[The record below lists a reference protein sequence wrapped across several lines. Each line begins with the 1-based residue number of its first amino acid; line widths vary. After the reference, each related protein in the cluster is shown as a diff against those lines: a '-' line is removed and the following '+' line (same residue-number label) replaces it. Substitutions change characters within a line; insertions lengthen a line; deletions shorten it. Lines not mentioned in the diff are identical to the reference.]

1 MKLFPVPPSA
11 KRILG
16 LDYGSKR
23 IGVAVSDPLR
33 IIAKG
38 VSVIEQSPS
47 VMEEI
52 RMLVTSYDV
61 GEIVVGMPFT
71 LKGEK
76 RQTADDVEK
85 FMNRLHDALNIP
97 VVSIDERFT
106 SQLAQETIRMM
117 GVKKKQRQ
125 VKKTVDMTAA
135 ALILQ
140 QYLDRHV
147 H

>member
-1 MKLFPVPPSA
+1 MKLFPVPSSA

-38 VSVIEQSPS
+38 ISVIEQSPS
-47 VMEEI
+47 MMEEI

-76 RQTADDVEK
+76 RQTAEEVEK
-85 FMNRLHDALNIP
+85 FMNRLHEALNIP

-106 SQLAQETIRMM
+106 SQLAQETIRLM

-125 VKKTVDMTAA
+125 VKKTIDMTAA

-140 QYLDRHV
+140 QYLDRLDH
-147 H
+147 

>member
-1 MKLFPVPPSA
+1 LKLFPVSSSA

-38 VSVIEQSPS
+38 ISVIEQSPS
-47 VMEEI
+47 MMEQL
-52 RMLVTSYDV
+52 RALVASYDI
-61 GEIVVGMPFT
+61 GEIVVGMPLT

-76 RQTADDVEK
+76 RQTAEEVEK
-85 FMNRLHDALNIP
+85 FMSRLHEAFNIP

-106 SQLAQETIRMM
+106 SQLAQETIRLM

-135 ALILQ
+135 AIILQ

>member
-1 MKLFPVPPSA
+1 VPSYT

-33 IIAKG
+33 IIAQG
-38 VSVIEQSPS
+38 ITVIEQSTG
-47 VMEEI
+47 M
-52 RMLVTSYDV
+52 MDFLQLLVKQYDI
-61 GEIVVGMPFT
+61 GEIVVGMPLT

-76 RQTADDVEK
+76 GQKAEEVEK
-85 FMNRLHDALNIP
+85 FIARIQEAFQIP
-97 VVSIDERFT
+97 VIWLDERFT
-106 SQLAQETIRMM
+106 SRLAQETIRSM

-125 VKKTVDMTAA
+125 IKKNVDMAAA

-140 QYLDRHV
+140 QYLDRV
-147 H
+147 VR

>member
-1 MKLFPVPPSA
+1 MSSSA

-38 VSVIEQSPS
+38 ISVIEQSPS
-47 VMEEI
+47 MMEQLG
-52 RMLVTSYDV
+52 MLVSSYDI
-61 GEIVVGMPFT
+61 GEIVVGMPLT

-76 RQTADDVEK
+76 RQTAEEVEK
-85 FMNRLHDALNIP
+85 FINRLHEAFSIP

-106 SQLAQETIRMM
+106 SRLAQETIRLM

-125 VKKTVDMTAA
+125 VKKTIDMTAA

-140 QYLDRHV
+140 QYLDRLDH
-147 H
+147 

>member
-1 MKLFPVPPSA
+1 MKLSPVSSSA

-38 VSVIEQSPS
+38 ISVIEQSPS
-47 VMEEI
+47 MMEEL
-52 RMLVTSYDV
+52 RALVVSYDV
-61 GEIVVGMPFT
+61 GEIVVGMPLT

-76 RQTADDVEK
+76 RQTAEEVEK
-85 FMNRLHDALNIP
+85 FMNRLHEAFNIP

-106 SQLAQETIRMM
+106 SQLAQETIRLM
-117 GVKKKQRQ
+117 GVRKKQRQ

-135 ALILQ
+135 AIILQ

>member
-1 MKLFPVPPSA
+1 LKLSPVSSSA

-38 VSVIEQSPS
+38 ISVIEQSPS
-47 VMEEI
+47 MMEEL
-52 RMLVTSYDV
+52 RALVVSYDV
-61 GEIVVGMPFT
+61 GEIVVGMPLT

-76 RQTADDVEK
+76 RQTAEEVEK
-85 FMNRLHDALNIP
+85 FMNRLHEAFNIP

-106 SQLAQETIRMM
+106 SQLAQETIRLM
-117 GVKKKQRQ
+117 GVRKKQRQ

-135 ALILQ
+135 AIILQ

>member
-1 MKLFPVPPSA
+1 LKLSPVSSSA

-38 VSVIEQSPS
+38 ISVIEQSPS
-47 VMEEI
+47 MMEEL
-52 RMLVTSYDV
+52 RALVVSYDV
-61 GEIVVGMPFT
+61 GEIVVGMPLT

-76 RQTADDVEK
+76 RQTAEEVEK
-85 FMNRLHDALNIP
+85 FMNRLHEAFNIP

-125 VKKTVDMTAA
+125 VKQTVDMTAA
-135 ALILQ
+135 AIILQ

>member
-1 MKLFPVPPSA
+1 MKLFPVPSSA

-38 VSVIEQSPS
+38 ISVIEQSPS
-47 VMEEI
+47 MMDEL
-52 RMLVTSYDV
+52 RALVASYDI
-61 GEIVVGMPFT
+61 GEIVVGMPLT

-76 RQTADDVEK
+76 RQTAEEVEK
-85 FMNRLHDALNIP
+85 FMNRLHEALNIP

-135 ALILQ
+135 AIILQ